1 MLSLSMGLD
10 TLRETPQDSGLRALL
25 KGRLTGKLVPHTAT
39 AVKKKG
45 VTGNTGQ
52 GGRPRSC
59 GGLNM
64 INSSRLCLECDS
76 GDCGC
81 GLQPSR

>member
-1 MLSLSMGLD
+1 MLSLSVGLD
-10 TLRETPQDSGLRALL
+10 TLRESPPPKDSGLGTFL
-25 KGRLTGKLVPHTAT
+25 KGRLRGMLVPHTAT
-39 AVKKKG
+39 AVKKRG

-52 GGRPRSC
+52 GGRQRNC

-64 INSSRLCLECDS
+64 INSSRLCLECDT

-81 GLQPSR
+81 GL